1 MGIATGVNLAKT
13 MGLLTEAHVM
23 SRGSTTSYWVALAE
37 VAKEESSSRGGLHR
51 EVNVLGLE
59 DVGVRRT
66 SPLVPDVREASSNGV
81 GCGGGP
87 FSEAV

>member
-13 MGLLTEAHVM
+13 LGLSTEPQVV
-23 SRGSTTSYWVALAE
+23 SRGSTASDWVALAE

-59 DVGVRRT
+59 DVGVRRP
-66 SPLVPDVREASSNGV
+66 SSLVPDVREAGTNGV
-81 GCGGGP
+81 CCGGGP

>member
-13 MGLLTEAHVM
+13 MGLLTEPQVR

-51 EVNVLGLE
+51 EVYVLRFE
-59 DVGVRRT
+59 DVGVRRP
-66 SPLVPDVREASSNGV
+66 SPLVADIREAGSNGI
-81 GCGGGP
+81 GSGSGT
-87 FSEAV
+87 FAKAV